1 MIDSF
6 TKKRMR
12 VVDDE
17 DDEPYIIVRVDQLDA
32 VEAILDRVGCVYD
45 ADGDRISL
53 NRHPYAT
60 FVTLDPRADVPAIQ
74 KLLDETEASEVSR
87 PRRGRSVHRG

>member
-6 TKKRMR
+6 TKKRIR

-17 DDEPYIIVRVDQLDA
+17 GDEPYIIVRVDQLDA
-32 VEAILDRVGCVYD
+32 VKAVLDRAGCRYD
-45 ADGDRISL
+45 VDDEEMSLDG
-53 NRHPYAT
+53 HPFLT
-60 FVTLDPRADVPAIQ
+60 FVTLDPRTDVPAVQ
-74 KLLDETEASEVSR
+74 KVLDQSEASQAYR